1 MIGVTIAL
9 VEGVPI
15 PEIASTSHVAKVYPV
30 PAAVDVTDVTAPPL
44 TITVTTALAPSP
56 LMATEVYVLLV

>member
-30 PAAVDVTDVTAPPL
+30 PAVVDVH
-44 TITVTTALAPSP
+44 
-56 LMATEVYVLLV
+56 